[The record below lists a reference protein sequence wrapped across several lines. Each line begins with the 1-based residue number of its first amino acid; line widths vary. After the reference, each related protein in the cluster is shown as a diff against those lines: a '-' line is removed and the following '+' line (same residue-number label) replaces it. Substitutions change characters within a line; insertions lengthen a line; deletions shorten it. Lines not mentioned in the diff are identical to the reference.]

1 LDKKKEHICRYCG
14 RAFTTA
20 TSMYRHV
27 RGSCKIANS
36 DEGMDK
42 LMEHTLQRQLAEVK
56 AQSVEQNAKIDRL
69 TLLLEQQLTLV
80 PAPASQRNHVPNN
93 SPSVNNSPAI
103 KAGDQAMINTGTIN
117 NNTVINITPW
127 DGERCISVG
136 VKQVAAAFLENARL
150 KEYSRLEE
158 HQLTDP
164 DIAPPYVTELL
175 TDLARRAHADPAAR
189 NVYLNPK
196 RADQVLVYL
205 KTEKWEVRPLEEA
218 TRMLFDGV
226 AASIH
231 RITLSDAER
240 RQLPLE
246 AQNALSMAGLVY
258 EDERDEYVKRAK
270 APMAAHLAN
279 TRPQ

>member
-1 LDKKKEHICRYCG
+1 MNRHIRQN
-14 RAFTTA
+14 
-20 TSMYRHV
+20 
-27 RGSCKIANS
+27 CKIANS

-42 LMEHTLQRQLAEVK
+42 LMEHTLQRQLAEMR
-56 AQSVEQNAKIDRL
+56 EQMGKMA
-69 TLLLEQQLTLV
+69 TLLEQKLTLV
-80 PAPASQRNHVPNN
+80 PAAGGQLAAPGLQQN
-93 SPSVNNSPAI
+93 AI
-103 KAGDQAMINTGTIN
+103 KAGDQATINTGTIT

-150 KEYSRLEE
+150 KEYSKLEE

-164 DIAPPYVTELL
+164 EIAPPYVTELL

-218 TRMLFDGV
+218 TRMLLDGV

-270 APMAAHLAN
+270 GPLTAHLAN
-279 TRPQ
+279 TRPTG